1 MTPDSVGWVTA
12 RRFWYSLGAITAIG
26 WLVRVAYIWHW
37 RREPI
42 AIAMTFPNDS
52 SYYHF
57 ASKLLADGE
66 GFLNPFFTA
75 PGRPY
80 QSADHPPVYQVFLA
94 CFSLV
99 GLDSPNQQ
107 MLLTATFLGTPT
119 VWVTGLAGRAI
130 RGDRVGLIAAGLV
143 TIAPNVFSWDGMLL
157 SESAAILFVTCTIW
171 AAYWYRGQPSRSR
184 AAVLA
189 GAAALAAM
197 SRAELILLGL
207 LIVLPLLIRTGER
220 ERRATIGRVGV
231 GAAVA
236 SIIIG
241 PWVLSNMVRFED
253 RVYLSVG
260 AEITMA
266 SASGD
271 DTYYGEG
278 TGYWSV
284 FAACDVRAAI
294 RTEHPPEFIVEAGV
308 LRPATRE
315 DRERSFACPSA
326 DRLEVPV
333 LDQSEEA
340 PYFRRAATTY
350 IRYHLDRLP
359 VVVAARW
366 GRTLYLWN
374 PDHVVRADWG
384 LEGRSRGIAILGWW
398 TFYPLALLALT
409 GAVSLRRARIPV
421 YPVAA
426 VFLTVAAAV
435 TLAFGTPRYRAS
447 AETALCVLAAVGV
460 DAVFTRWRGRSA
472 STPQDDDLGTSPD
485 MGAPPVA

>member
-1 MTPDSVGWVTA
+1 MTA

-26 WLVRVAYIWHW
+26 WLVRVVYIWHW
-37 RREPI
+37 RREPV
-42 AIAMTFPNDS
+42 AVAMSFPNDA

-75 PGRPY
+75 PGHAY

-94 CFSLV
+94 AFSLV

-107 MLLTATFLGTPT
+107 LLITATFLGAPT
-119 VWVTGLAGRAI
+119 VWVAGLAGRAI
-130 RGDRVGLIAAGLV
+130 RSERVGLLGAALAA
-143 TIAPNVFSWDGMLL
+143 ISPNVFSWDGMLL
-157 SESAAILFVTCTIW
+157 SESAAIFFVTCTIW
-171 AAYWYRGQPSRSR
+171 TAYRYRAQPSGRR
-184 AAVLA
+184 AALLTA
-189 GAAALAAM
+189 AAALAAM

-207 LIVLPLLIRTGER
+207 LVVLPMVIRHGDR
-220 ERRATIGRVGV
+220 NRRAVIGRLAVGV
-231 GAAVA
+231 VVA

-241 PWVLSNMVRFED
+241 PWVAANLVRFED

-271 DTYYGEG
+271 DTYYGDG

-294 RTEHPPEFIVEAGV
+294 RVEHPPEFVVERGV
-308 LRPATRE
+308 LRRATDE
-315 DRERSFACPSA
+315 DRSRPFACPNA
-326 DRLEVPV
+326 ELLEVPV

-340 PYFRRAATTY
+340 PYFRTAATTY
-350 IRYHLDRLP
+350 IRDHLDRLP
-359 VVVAARW
+359 VVVVARW

-374 PDHVVRADWG
+374 PAHVVRADSG
-384 LEGRSRGIAILGWW
+384 IEGRTWWVANVGWW
-398 TFYPLALLALT
+398 TFYPLAMLALG
-409 GAVSLRRARIPV
+409 GAVSLRRARVPV

-447 AETALCVLAAVGV
+447 AETALCLLAAVGI
-460 DAVFTRWRGRSA
+460 DALVTWIRTSRTRRPRTDSPLGGA
-472 STPQDDDLGTSPD
+472 PSTTSPSS
-485 MGAPPVA
+485 GVSPVA